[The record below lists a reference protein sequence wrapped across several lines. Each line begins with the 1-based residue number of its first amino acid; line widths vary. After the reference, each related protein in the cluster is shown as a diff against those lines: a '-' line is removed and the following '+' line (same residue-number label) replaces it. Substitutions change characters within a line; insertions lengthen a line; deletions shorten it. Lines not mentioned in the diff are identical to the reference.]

1 MPGGLGG
8 IGSIASLASSAGG
21 GKGGSSSSSQPFTPP
36 VNPALASNQVGAQ
49 YADYGM
55 YNSTPRLIDQLGAVN
70 MASLTN
76 AQAAQNFN
84 LQQQQLQNQAN
95 LLGGEVSANQ
105 QGGGTGGTST
115 TQNDPANLGTQ
126 GGGLATG

>member
-21 GKGGSSSSSQPFTPP
+21 GKGGGGGGGSGHFTPP
-36 VNPALASNQVGAQ
+36 VSPQAAAQQVGAQ

-55 YNSTPRLIDQLGAVN
+55 YNSTPRLVDQFGAAN

-76 AQAAQNFN
+76 AQAQQSFDLQNQN
-84 LQQQQLQNQAN
+84 LQNQAQ
-95 LLGGEVSANQ
+95 LLGGEVAGNQ
-105 QGGGTGGTST
+105 ATTGGTDVAS
-115 TQNDPANLGTQ
+115 NVLGNT
-126 GGGLATG
+126 GGSLSS

>member
-21 GKGGSSSSSQPFTPP
+21 NKGGGSGSGSFTPP
-36 VNPALASNQVGAQ
+36 VNPQLAAQQVGAQ

-55 YNSTPRLIDQLGAVN
+55 YNSTPRLVDQFGAMN
-70 MASLTN
+70 MAGLTN

-84 LQQQQLQNQAN
+84 LQQQN
-95 LLGGEVSANQ
+95 LNNAASAVAGQVAANQ
-105 QGGGTGGTST
+105 PGGGTGGDTSN
-115 TQNDPANLGTQ
+115 QNTDPALGS
-126 GGGLATG
+126 GGGNLIG

>member
-21 GKGGSSSSSQPFTPP
+21 GKGGGGGGGGSFTPP
-36 VNPALASNQVGAQ
+36 VNPAAAAQQVGSQ

-55 YNSTPRLIDQLGAVN
+55 YNSTPRLVDQLGAVN
-70 MASLTN
+70 MAGLTN

-84 LQQQQLQNQAN
+84 LQQQQLNNAASALAGSN
-95 LLGGEVSANQ
+95 AANQ
-105 QGGGTGGTST
+105 QTASADNSSSSSNALGNS
-115 TQNDPANLGTQ
+115 DPASLGV
-126 GGGLATG
+126 